1 MIDDLFTF
9 IDPIVDQDI
18 FIAQLEE
25 ILEETD
31 HDQLKTESG
40 NRYELYLLLQRL
52 KSGGMSFEQFLTQ
65 AKEWASQPLEG

>member
-1 MIDDLFTF
+1 MFDMFPF
-9 IDPIVDQDI
+9 IDPIVDQEL

-25 ILEETD
+25 MFDDPEP
-31 HDQLKTESG
+31 LKAEGG

-65 AKEWASQPLEG
+65 AKDWASQPQEG